1 MGTRGFCIG
10 ASRYPEAKTEGA
22 SPAPAILCRAR
33 DEEAMGGQN
42 GHFSPKSPVSDRDT
56 GLGPDQGQSQG
67 LKGKS
72 SQQMAPERKTGPQV
86 TQTPICTLTKG
97 GLGQKRPRR
106 GNYDESQAILGL
118 GSATQGLASTRDR
131 KKTDETNISD
141 GVLSQEGFSG
151 LTSGELTATTA
162 RGETA
167 EGQTRDAEL
176 IQKRH
181 KGRD

>member
-33 DEEAMGGQN
+33 DEEAVGGQN

-86 TQTPICTLTKG
+86 TQTGFGPEEA
-97 GLGQKRPRR
+97 QKR
-106 GNYDESQAILGL
+106 
-118 GSATQGLASTRDR
+118 
-131 KKTDETNISD
+131 
-141 GVLSQEGFSG
+141 
-151 LTSGELTATTA
+151 
-162 RGETA
+162 
-167 EGQTRDAEL
+167 
-176 IQKRH
+176 
-181 KGRD
+181 